1 MVSRPTSPKP
11 VFDKRGI
18 LRAHPLFGKLG
29 PDAIDRLASYSRTK
43 AVAAGTTIFERGDP
57 GDCLFAV
64 CAGTIKI
71 SNRSSEGKD
80 AVFNLINAGE
90 IFGEVALLDGHERTA
105 DAQAITDCELM
116 VIDRRDFIPM
126 VSNQPDLA
134 LKLIELLCARLRHT
148 SEQMEDI
155 MFLDL
160 PGRLAK
166 TLLWLAANSKSSHGR
181 KVSITQREIGQ
192 IIGMTRESTN
202 KQLRAWEERNWV
214 KLERGGIVVLNPASL
229 SAIASDD
236 VRDAS

>member
-1 MVSRPTSPKP
+1 MVSRPTVPKQA
-11 VFDKRGI
+11 FDKRAI

-29 PDAIDRLASYSRTK
+29 PHAIDRLASYSRTK
-43 AVAAGTTIFERGDP
+43 TVTAGTTIFAKGDV

-90 IFGEVALLDGHERTA
+90 IFGEIALLDGHERTA
-105 DAQAITDCELM
+105 DAQAISDCELM
-116 VIDRRDFIPM
+116 VIDRRDFLPM
-126 VSNQPDLA
+126 IADQPSLA

-148 SEQMEDI
+148 SEQMQDI

-166 TLLWLAANSKSSHGR
+166 TLLWLAANAKSPP
-181 KVSITQREIGQ
+181 KLSITQREIGQ

-202 KQLRAWEERNWV
+202 KQLRAWEERKWV
-214 KLERGGIVVLNPASL
+214 KLERGGIIVLSPDSL
-229 SAIASDD
+229 AAIASEH
-236 VRDAS
+236 VGDA

>member
-11 VFDKRGI
+11 VFDKRAI

-29 PDAIDRLASYSRTK
+29 PDAIDRLASYSRSKT
-43 AVAAGTTIFERGDP
+43 VTAGTTIFERGDP

-134 LKLIELLCARLRHT
+134 LKVDR
-148 SEQMEDI
+148 
-155 MFLDL
+155 
-160 PGRLAK
+160 GVV
-166 TLLWLAANSKSSHGR
+166 R
-181 KVSITQREIGQ
+181 KAQTHE
-192 IIGMTRESTN
+192 
-202 KQLRAWEERNWV
+202 RADGGHHVPRFAEPSRKDAV
-214 KLERGGIVVLNPASL
+214 MAGGKLEIDLMAARCRSRNAR
-229 SAIASDD
+229 SARSSA
-236 VRDAS
+236 